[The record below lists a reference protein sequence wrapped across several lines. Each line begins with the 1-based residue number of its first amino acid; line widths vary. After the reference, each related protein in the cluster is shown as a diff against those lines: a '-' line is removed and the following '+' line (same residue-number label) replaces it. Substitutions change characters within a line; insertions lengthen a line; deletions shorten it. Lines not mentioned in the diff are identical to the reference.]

1 MEVKKDMQSA
11 MKKPSKIDEIV
22 DHLGHV
28 DYPVTGKQFMAA
40 CNNMSDTTS
49 EQREWVK
56 ANISESKNYTS
67 KEELRK
73 DLKI

>member
-1 MEVKKDMQSA
+1 MET
-11 MKKPSKIDEIV
+11 MKKPSKISEIM

-28 DYPVTGKQFMAA
+28 DYPVTGKEFMAA
-40 CNNMSDTTS
+40 CNNMSDVTK

-56 ANISESKNYTS
+56 ANVSEAKTYNSKD
-67 KEELRK
+67 ELRK